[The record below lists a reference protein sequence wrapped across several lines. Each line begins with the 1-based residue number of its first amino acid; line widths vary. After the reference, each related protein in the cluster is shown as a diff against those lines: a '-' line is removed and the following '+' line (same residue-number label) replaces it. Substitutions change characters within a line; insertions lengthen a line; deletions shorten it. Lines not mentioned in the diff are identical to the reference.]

1 MRIIQ
6 NHPSAVPASSGL
18 HAAVVSALAICV
30 GLVGCT
36 AEPAGDSAGSQPAD
50 EASAASSATGPAAVS
65 PSTKADRQ
73 AWYVTYMLGA
83 KIGYQHTVWRHE
95 TRNGQVLSRVDML
108 SHLVTKR
115 GLSSIATDLRVA
127 DVSTADGGLVECQSK
142 VSQGGTSIT
151 SRGSVV
157 GDTLRIETTTRGKTV
172 TSTIPWSADW
182 RGFSAVE
189 QSLVRKP
196 MTPGEHR
203 RLRAL
208 IPGLDTPLL
217 ATVELTAV
225 GPERVK
231 LLTGTY
237 DLLRVDCVT
246 TVPGSPAMRD
256 TYWVDRTGQSMKA
269 YNELVGAESF
279 LTTREVAQD
288 TRGLAQL
295 DFNLD
300 LAAPADRAV
309 AAPHATRRV
318 RYRLTLQRGDPAAAF
333 VSGASQQVTSI
344 DPHTAEVT
352 VYALRPGQAGAK
364 PDASDDAPG
373 EEDRRPSS
381 IIQSDNPKIAALARK
396 VAGDKKDPWQKAV
409 ALERFVHGYV
419 ALKGFSQGFATAAD
433 VVESREGDCTE
444 HAVLLAALCRAAGIP
459 ARVAVGLVYQDQKFL
474 FHMWT
479 EVYVGKRWTPI
490 DATLARGGIGAAHLK
505 LAHSSLQGSSAFNA
519 VLSVANVLA
528 RGLKVE
534 VLEVE

>member
-1 MRIIQ
+1 MKVIQ
-6 NHPSAVPASSGL
+6 DHCSPAPARGGL
-18 HAAVVSALAICV
+18 RGAALWALAICL
-30 GLVGCT
+30 GLGGCT
-36 AEPAGDSAGSQPAD
+36 AEPSGAPAGNQPGG
-50 EASAASSATGPAAVS
+50 AASPAAPGPTAVS
-65 PSTKADRQ
+65 PGTKTDRET
-73 AWYVTYMLGA
+73 WYVTYMLGA
-83 KIGYQHTVWRHE
+83 KIGYQHSAYRHE
-95 TRNGQVLSRVDML
+95 TRDGRLLTRVDTL

-115 GLSSIATDLRVA
+115 GLSSIETDLRVA
-127 DVSTADGGLVECQSK
+127 DVSTADGGLVEFQSE

-157 GDTLRIETTTRGKTV
+157 GDTLRIETTTRGKRV
-172 TSTIPWSADW
+172 TSTIPWSAGFG
-182 RGFSAVE
+182 GFSAVD
-189 QSLVRKP
+189 QSLARKP
-196 MTPGEHR
+196 MAPGER
-203 RLRAL
+203 RSLRAL
-208 IPGLDTPLL
+208 IPGLDTVLL
-217 ATVELTAV
+217 ANVELAAAKHQ
-225 GPERVK
+225 RVK

-256 TYWVDRTGQSMKA
+256 TYWVDRTGQSMKV
-269 YNELVGAESF
+269 YNEMIGAESF

-300 LAAPADRAV
+300 LAVPVDRPLV
-309 AAPHATRRV
+309 PPHATRRV
-318 RYRLTLQRGDPAAAF
+318 RYRLTLGRGDPAAAF
-333 VSGASQQVTSI
+333 VSGPSQQVKSI

-352 VYALRPGQAGAK
+352 VYALRPGQAGGA
-364 PDASDDAPG
+364 PGASDDPPA

-381 IIQSDNPKIAALARK
+381 FIQSDNPKIAALAQK
-396 VAGDKKDPWQKAV
+396 IAGDKTDPWQKAV

-444 HAVLLAALCRAAGIP
+444 HAVLLAAICRAAGIP

-505 LAHSSLQGSSAFNA
+505 LAHSSLQGGSAFSA